1 MKEGLFIAST
11 NLEIIKMKPSATNKD
26 EKFFSEEVA
35 KKELRKLK
43 ALREKNGV
51 WFGLGMMGMIGWS
64 VAVPA
69 LLGAAL
75 GIWLDKSYPQSFSWT
90 LTFLTTG
97 IIAGSIIA
105 WSWVLKEDREVHKN
119 NEENDG

>member
-1 MKEGLFIAST
+1 LKEGLFIAST

>member
-1 MKEGLFIAST
+1 
-11 NLEIIKMKPSATNKD
+11 MKPSATNKD

>member
-1 MKEGLFIAST
+1 
-11 NLEIIKMKPSATNKD
+11 MKPSTTNKD

-119 NEENDG
+119 NDENDG